1 MRRMF
6 TGIVQTTG
14 ELRSVRVRP
23 DDAVLDVAPA
33 TPYENVVPGESIAVN
48 GVCLTVVGGDGR
60 GFQAEA
66 SRETLSRTT
75 LGRLRA
81 GALVNLERALQL
93 SDRLGGH
100 LVQGHV
106 DQVVHLRAV
115 TRAGE
120 HYELAFEKPEAA
132 APFLVEKGSV
142 ALDGVSLTVA
152 RELADV
158 FTVAMLRFTW
168 ESTAFQR
175 VRVGDAVNAEWDLI
189 GKYVA
194 KQLGARRGG
203 VDEAFLK
210 RHGFA

>member
-1 MRRMF
+1 MF

-14 ELRSVRVRP
+14 EIRSLKVRS
-23 DDAVLDVAPA
+23 DNGLLEVAPA
-33 TPYENVVPGESIAVN
+33 TAFEQVVRGESIAVD
-48 GVCLTVVGGDGR
+48 GVCLTVVAGDGR
-60 GFQAEA
+60 LFQAEV
-66 SRETLSRTT
+66 SRETLARTT
-75 LGRLRA
+75 LGRLSS
-81 GALVNLERALQL
+81 GALVNLERALQV

-106 DQVVHLRAV
+106 DQVLHVRAI

-120 HYELAFEKPEAA
+120 HYELAFEKPAA
-132 APFLVEKGSV
+132 AATLLVEKGSV

-152 RELADV
+152 RELPDV

-168 ESTAFQR
+168 ENTAFAR
-175 VRVGDAVNAEWDLI
+175 RRVGDAVNVEWDLI

-194 KQLGARRGG
+194 KQLGARQGG

>member
-1 MRRMF
+1 MF

-14 ELRSVRVRP
+14 EIRSLKVRI
-23 DDAVLDVAPA
+23 DDALLEVAPA
-33 TPYENVVPGESIAVN
+33 NPFEQVARGESIAVN
-48 GVCLTVVGGDGR
+48 GVCLTLVGGDGR
-60 GFQAEA
+60 LFQAEV
-66 SRETLSRTT
+66 SRETLARTT
-75 LGRLRA
+75 LGRLHT
-81 GALVNLERALQL
+81 GDPVNLERALQL
-93 SDRLGGH
+93 TDRLGGH

-106 DQVVHLRAV
+106 DQVLHLRAV

-120 HYELAFEKPEAA
+120 HYELTFEKPAA
-132 APFLVEKGSV
+132 AANLLVEKGSV

-152 RELADV
+152 RELSDV

-168 ESTAFQR
+168 ENTAFR
-175 VRVGDAVNAEWDLI
+175 CRRVGDAVNAEWDLI

-194 KQLGARRGG
+194 KQVGARQGG

>member
-1 MRRMF
+1 MF

-14 ELRSVRVRP
+14 EIRSLKVRI
-23 DDAVLDVAPA
+23 DDAVLEVAPA
-33 TPYENVVPGESIAVN
+33 TPFQQVVQGESIAVN

-60 GFQAEA
+60 QFQAEV
-66 SRETLSRTT
+66 SRETLARTT
-75 LGRLRA
+75 LGRLH
-81 GALVNLERALQL
+81 GGDTVNLERALQPT
-93 SDRLGGH
+93 DRLGGH

-106 DQVVHLRAV
+106 DQVIHLRAI

-120 HYELAFEKPEAA
+120 HYEVAFEKPAEAS
-132 APFLVEKGSV
+132 PFLVEKGSV

-158 FTVAMLRFTW
+158 FTVAMLRYPW
-168 ESTAFQR
+168 EGTAFR
-175 VRVGDAVNAEWDLI
+175 TRSVGAAVNAEWDLI

-194 KQLGARRGG
+194 KQLGARQGG

-210 RHGFA
+210 KHGFA

>member
-1 MRRMF
+1 MF

-14 ELRSVRVRP
+14 EIRSLKVRI
-23 DDAVLDVAPA
+23 DDALLEVAPA
-33 TPYENVVPGESIAVN
+33 TPFEQVVRGESIAVN

-60 GFQAEA
+60 LFQAEV

-75 LGRLRA
+75 LGRLST
-81 GALVNLERALQL
+81 GGTVNLERALL
-93 SDRLGGH
+93 ATDRLGGH

-106 DQVVHLRAV
+106 DQVIHVRAI
-115 TRAGE
+115 TRVGDHVE
-120 HYELAFEKPEAA
+120 VAFEKPADA
-132 APFLVEKGSV
+132 VPFLVEKGSV

-152 RELADV
+152 RELTDV
-158 FTVAMLRFTW
+158 FTVAMLRFTF
-168 ESTAFQR
+168 ESTSFR
-175 VRVGDAVNAEWDLI
+175 SRRVGDAVNAEWDLI

-194 KQLGARRGG
+194 KQLGARQGG